1 MDKTLVIGC
10 RTTENELLAV
20 MRAAGISYDLV
31 WIEARLHN
39 VKKKL
44 NKALSDLISEAENY
58 DTILFAT
65 GFCGNSVLGLESNHA
80 RLVLPRVDDCTSLL
94 IGGTRNKS
102 SWMDSYFL
110 TECWLKSKGN
120 IWDEYK
126 HAVARTGVN
135 GRQNLPGYVCSL

>member
-65 GFCGNSVLGLESNHA
+65 GFCGNSVLGLESSHA
-80 RLVLPRVDDCTSLL
+80 RLVRHVWDTAHPSSSAEPGTSPAGWIL
-94 IGGTRNKS
+94 I
-102 SWMDSYFL
+102 F
-110 TECWLKSKGN
+110 
-120 IWDEYK
+120 
-126 HAVARTGVN
+126 
-135 GRQNLPGYVCSL
+135 

>member
-58 DTILFAT
+58 DTILFCHRFLRKLGSWPGKQPCQACPAT
-65 GFCGNSVLGLESNHA
+65 CG
-80 RLVLPRVDDCTSLL
+80 
-94 IGGTRNKS
+94 
-102 SWMDSYFL
+102 
-110 TECWLKSKGN
+110 
-120 IWDEYK
+120 
-126 HAVARTGVN
+126 
-135 GRQNLPGYVCSL
+135 

>member
-65 GFCGNSVLGLESNHA
+65 GFCGNSVLRWKAAMPGLSCHVWMTAHPSSSAE
-80 RLVLPRVDDCTSLL
+80 PGTSPAGWIL
-94 IGGTRNKS
+94 I
-102 SWMDSYFL
+102 F
-110 TECWLKSKGN
+110 
-120 IWDEYK
+120 
-126 HAVARTGVN
+126 
-135 GRQNLPGYVCSL
+135 